1 MTDQNAHSTEGP
13 DRAPDG
19 LPIYELGDP
28 EAPYGFSAAG
38 GGYLIV
44 RPPGEDCIA

>member
-1 MTDQNAHSTEGP
+1 MTTTDP

-28 EAPYGFSAAG
+28 EAPYGFSAHG

-44 RPPGEDCIA
+44 RPPGEDPSA